1 MNVIARDRARL
12 DIGNC
17 WGGAG
22 HSRPPLPACGER
34 SDRVGDPG
42 DGGLQQLE
50 FIETAPHP
58 HPLPAGGE
66 RERTSRVAAFLF
78 PNRTAVHSHLAAITL
93 LVASLS
99 PALAED
105 LKPWRHGVLEAKSDA
120 GFIMMADRGGFATK
134 HGLKMD
140 TLQAKAGATVIK
152 ALLAGEL
159 DSVEMGAAEAIVA
172 GARGADI
179 KIIGCTWPGLP
190 QVVLAKAAI
199 KTSQDLKGKTIAISA
214 PGSLPDLLARAVLET
229 EKIADTEVTFANLG
243 ADLDRYKALVAGVA
257 DAAVVSNEFVAVA
270 PADIHVLVQGHTAV
284 PNFIRLCITTTS
296 KVLATRRAD
305 AVQFIA
311 AQMEALRFATTHR
324 AETLAVTR
332 GVAGAKADDPRPEF
346 IFDQAVKDKQVDPSL
361 AIPVEKIDWM
371 QAQFVK
377 AGVLPKTV
385 DSAAIIDADVREKA
399 IALLGQ

>member
-1 MNVIARDRARL
+1 MQIYTPSCPRVSRASASYL
-12 DIGNC
+12 AATED
-17 WGGAG
+17 
-22 HSRPPLPACGER
+22 
-34 SDRVGDPG
+34 V
-42 DGGLQQLE
+42 DGG
-50 FIETAPHP
+50 
-58 HPLPAGGE
+58 G
-66 RERTSRVAAFLF
+66 SRVF
-78 PNRTAVHSHLAAITL
+78 PTSVGLDGTASRKHPTRGNKSGHDDCPIIDHIHTRRLAT
-93 LVASLS
+93 LVAVALVIFNLTA

-199 KTSQDLKGKTIAISA
+199 KTPQDLKGKTIAISA
-214 PGSLPDLLARAVLET
+214 PGSLPDLLARAVLEI
-229 EKIADTEVTFANLG
+229 EKIADTDVTFANLG

-270 PADIHVLVQGHTAV
+270 PADIHVLVQGHTAA

-361 AIPVEKIDWM
+361 AIPAEKIDWM

-385 DSAAIIDADVREKA
+385 DSAGIIDADVREKA